1 MGYQP
6 KLWHV
11 VVLASGVAASSLA
24 FLGGR
29 QFQNHS
35 SEHPENVTAL
45 DLARDA
51 AELNKTLPEMVSEGV
66 RLDRT
71 SAGPG
76 KVFHY
81 FYTITDDDQ
90 ARSIASRPS
99 RQKEIVQQLNERVCA
114 MMPNYVQNGVV
125 VIYRMNTRIDAA
137 LPEIIVD
144 PGACASRQIAK

>member
-11 VVLASGVAASSLA
+11 AVLAFGGAALYLA

-29 QFQNHS
+29 QFQNQPRQ
-35 SEHPENVTAL
+35 HPENLAAV

-51 AELNKTLPEMVSEGV
+51 TELNKTLPEMVSEGV

-81 FYTITDDDQ
+81 FYTIIDDDQ
-90 ARSIASRPS
+90 ARIIASRPS
-99 RQKEIVQQLNERVCA
+99 RQKEIIQQLNERVCA
-114 MMPNYVQNGVV
+114 MMPNYVHNGVV
-125 VIYRMNTRIDAA
+125 VKYHMKTRIDVS
-137 LPEIIVD
+137 LLEIIVD
-144 PGACASRQIAK
+144 PGACVSRQTAR